1 MSSKLLAIQ
10 REVVSKALRTNREE
24 LAKVA
29 DVHLNTLQ
37 RVISGGNYNF
47 KTLLKI
53 EEALTKVKEKND
65 ERV

>member
-1 MSSKLLAIQ
+1 MSKLEQARHQIICG
-10 REVVSKALRTNREE
+10 ALRRNREE
-24 LAKVA
+24 LAHVA

-53 EEALTKVKEKND
+53 EEALTKVKEKID